1 MNTIITICG
10 WIFLAIVSVA
20 LIALVIGVFFTFWEI
35 GEALASNCKWRKR
48 IMRTNEIKNAYV
60 CAKYLKRFDI
70 PNKDDVNIF
79 DIEEYF
85 YKRLKETEK

>member
-10 WIFLAIVSVA
+10 WIFLAIIGIA
-20 LIALVIGVFFTFWEI
+20 LIALAIGVFFIFWEM
-35 GEALASNCKWRKR
+35 GEGLAADWRWRKR
-48 IMRTNEIKNAYV
+48 IMRSNTIKNAYV

-85 YKRLKETEK
+85 YKRLKETEE